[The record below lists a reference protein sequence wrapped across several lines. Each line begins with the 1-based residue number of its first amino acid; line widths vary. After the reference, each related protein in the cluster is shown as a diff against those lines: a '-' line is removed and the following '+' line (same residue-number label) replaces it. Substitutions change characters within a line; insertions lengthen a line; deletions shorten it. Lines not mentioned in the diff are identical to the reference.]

1 MFTELVEQQCG
12 ELGVTLY
19 GGRDFHQRG
28 SHVCLQHEQ
37 AYAVIQA
44 LISCGVVGDFRA
56 PNLMRFGFTPLYTSY
71 VDVFD
76 VVQHL
81 HEVLS
86 KRRWNRKKFLAKQS
100 VT

>member
-1 MFTELVEQQCG
+1 MFTELVEHQCG
-12 ELGVTLY
+12 EFGVSLY
-19 GGRDFHQRG
+19 GERNFHQRG
-28 SHVCLQHEQ
+28 SHVCLQHPH

-44 LISCGVVGDFRA
+44 LISRGVVGDFRA

-76 VVQHL
+76 AAQHL

-86 KRRWNRKKFLAKQS
+86 KRLWNKKKFLTIQS